1 MEIVTQQQFRS
12 ESNFSLKG
20 NTLSSPKIA
29 AQSQSYEKENQ
40 PTQLLQNAAL
50 SWPPETQKKL
60 DQNIESQESQLN
72 IYNNNGQS
80 INNNDKPVDL
90 KDETTSLAIEEDRLV
105 IVYKD
110 PEGQVINTIPPTH
123 YGNQS
128 DFISSAHNA
137 GARVD
142 MFV

>member
-1 MEIVTQQQFRS
+1 
-12 ESNFSLKG
+12 
-20 NTLSSPKIA
+20 
-29 AQSQSYEKENQ
+29 QSYEKENQ
-40 PTQLLQNAAL
+40 STQLLQNGAL
-50 SWPPETQKKL
+50 SWPSETQKKS

-90 KDETTSLAIEEDRLV
+90 KDETTSLAIEKDQLV

-110 PEGQVINTIPPTH
+110 PEGEVIRTIPPTH

>member
-1 MEIVTQQQFRS
+1 MEIVIQQQFRS

-20 NTLSSPKIA
+20 NTLSSSKVD

-40 PTQLLQNAAL
+40 PTQLLQNGAL
-50 SWPPETQKKL
+50 SWPPETQKNS
-60 DQNIESQESQLN
+60 DQNIESQESRLN
-72 IYNNNGQS
+72 TYNNNGKS
-80 INNNDKPVDL
+80 INLNT
-90 KDETTSLAIEEDRLV
+90 ETTSLAIEEDQLV

-110 PEGQVINTIPPTH
+110 PEGEVINTIPPTH